1 MSEKILNEFAVRLN
15 KSRTQLVEVSNQVN
29 TLRQEAA
36 KHQKQLEEVLEEK
49 IKAERLQD
57 DLKHKF
63 ITTKVANDEESE
75 KHQYEQLELNNL
87 RKLKRKLLQEKQ
99 IAEKDCELI
108 TNELQTHIHD
118 RKELENLARKLS
130 EQLD

>member
-29 TLRQEAA
+29 TLRQEAS
-36 KHQKQLEEVLEEK
+36 KYQRQLEEALEEK
-49 IKAERLQD
+49 AKAERLQEE
-57 DLKHKF
+57 LKEKF
-63 ITTKVANDEESE
+63 IATKVANDQESE
-75 KHQYEQLELNNL
+75 RHQQEQLELNNL

-108 TNELQTHIHD
+108 SNELQQHIHD
-118 RKELENLARKLS
+118 RKELEGLARKLT
-130 EQLD
+130 E